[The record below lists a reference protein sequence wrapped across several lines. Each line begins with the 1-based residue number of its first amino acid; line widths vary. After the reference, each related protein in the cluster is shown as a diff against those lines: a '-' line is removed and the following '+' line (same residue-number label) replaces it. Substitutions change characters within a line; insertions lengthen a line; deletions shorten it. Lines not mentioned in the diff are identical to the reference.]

1 MIKQPVGETFHLI
14 NLLVTEDVSI
24 RPLFQWKDP
33 YAAVKGVVKTG
44 YIFEKKNYINCPR
57 SLDKKSS
64 ILVQCV

>member
-24 RPLFQWKDP
+24 RPLLQWKDP

-44 YIFEKKNYINCPR
+44 YIFEKKIT
-57 SLDKKSS
+57 
-64 ILVQCV
+64 